1 MTSASAP
8 RKNASEESGKAKI
21 KVFPQMNRRRTY
33 HMAVPPCLPQGAL
46 YRRRRNI
53 NPVTIVDGRF
63 WLFRPASIFA
73 RTAGSTTGVVS
84 DMPMTLRRLL
94 KVFAALFVLSAC
106 SPLTILNA
114 TIGEDGFTVQS
125 GLSFGPEVRHGLD
138 VYVPKPRTGLS
149 PIVVFFYGGNWRA
162 GERANYLFVAAAL
175 ASRGYVTIVPD
186 YRLFPDV
193 RFPAFV
199 EDGAKAVRWVLDH
212 LAEFA
217 GDPDRLYLMGH
228 SAGAHIAAMLTL
240 DERYLAAEGVPR
252 NAIRGTIALA
262 GPYAFYPSRTA
273 SVAPI
278 FAHLADENAARPI
291 KFVDGDEAPMLL
303 LHGAD
308 DNTVFVYNTTNLSK
322 AVREAGGSARHIIYP
337 DVGHLEIVFA
347 LARPFRGIAPVL
359 SDTAA
364 FIDGQRSPSAA
375 AQ

>member
-1 MTSASAP
+1 MY
-8 RKNASEESGKAKI
+8 
-21 KVFPQMNRRRTY
+21 RRRAY
-33 HMAVPPCLPQGAL
+33 HMAVSPCLPQDAL
-46 YRRRRNI
+46 DRRRRDI
-53 NPVTIVDGRF
+53 NPVTCVDGRF

-73 RTAGSTTGVVS
+73 TTAGCATSAIL
-84 DMPMTLRRLL
+84 DLPMTLRRMLML
-94 KVFAALFVLSAC
+94 FAALFVLSAC
-106 SPLTILNA
+106 SPFTILNA
-114 TIGEDGFTVQS
+114 TIGEDGFIVQS
-125 GLSFGPEVRHGLD
+125 GLSFGPEVRRALN
-138 VYVPKPRTGLS
+138 VYVPKPRTGRS

-186 YRLFPDV
+186 YRLFPAV
-193 RFPAFV
+193 RVPAFV

-262 GPYAFYPSRTA
+262 GPYAFYPSRTVN
-273 SVAPI
+273 VAPI

-291 KFVDGDEAPMLL
+291 QFVDGDEAPMLL

-308 DNTVFVYNTTNLSK
+308 DDTVFVYNTTSLSK
-322 AVREAGGSARHIIYP
+322 AVRSAGGSARHIIYP
-337 DVGHLEIVFA
+337 DVGHLGILLA
-347 LARPFRGIAPVL
+347 LARPFRDVAPVL
-359 SDTAA
+359 SDVAA
-364 FIDGQRSPSAA
+364 FIDGQRSPSAS